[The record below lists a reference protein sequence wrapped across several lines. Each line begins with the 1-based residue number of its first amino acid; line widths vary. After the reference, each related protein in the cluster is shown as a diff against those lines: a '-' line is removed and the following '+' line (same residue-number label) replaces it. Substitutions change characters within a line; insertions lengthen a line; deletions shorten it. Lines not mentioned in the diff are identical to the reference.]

1 MKKVIIA
8 EKPNIGTTIV
18 RAIGGNFEKK
28 SGYFENENY
37 IVTFGYGHLFELY
50 SMGDYLNAKIRW
62 HLEQLPFVPSEYQF
76 KLKETNGEVDKGI
89 EKQFNTIKKLVN
101 RKDVDTI
108 INCCDADREG
118 QVIGHIIISKALESN
133 KPIKRLWLPEQ
144 TEESI
149 REGLNNLK
157 DDSEYNNLLD
167 EGLVRTYVDWL
178 YGINLTQLVSCKK
191 GTLLPVG
198 RVIIPIVEV
207 IEKRD
212 RQIENFVPTTYYQAE
227 LTIIKDD
234 TSIKL
239 IIDEKFEN
247 ESDCKALV
255 EKLKGKR
262 IFVKEIEKKDVIKQP
277 KKLFSL
283 DKLQNKLSK
292 NFKLS
297 ASESLKIIQGL
308 YEKGY
313 VTYPRTN
320 TEYLAEEEKDKVKK
334 IIDAFNKDSI
344 LEFKDKKTIFD
355 SSKIESHSAIIP
367 TTKVASDLQGMELNV
382 YNTIVNRFLSN
393 FLVENT
399 ILSETNI
406 IFDFEGYLLK
416 IKGTAIK
423 QKGFLVFENDMKE
436 KSIPNFE
443 KGEII
448 EPNVEPVEKQTQPP
462 KHITLPEL
470 NNYLKNPFK
479 KDDMTDDEEY
489 SLMLQGVEI
498 GTVATRGD
506 IIEKSCKNGYIVEKK
521 GTFYIGEKG
530 KELIKALNDLKIDMY
545 KDKTV
550 ELSKILKK
558 VYTQELTKDEA
569 MKIYSQDL
577 INIVNN
583 AKAISVD
590 KIELPKVEKEI
601 IGKCPKCKKNI
612 YESEKSFYC
621 EGYKDNPKCNFTLWK
636 NSKFFEDKGKKLTKT
651 IAKALLKDNKAKVSG
666 LKKKDGSGT
675 YTAIISMEVGEKYT
689 NFKMTFDT
697 KKKN

>member
-28 SGYFENENY
+28 PGYFENENY

-50 SMGDYLNAKIRW
+50 SIGDYLNAKIKW
-62 HLEQLPFVPSEYQF
+62 HLEQLPFVPSEYKF

-108 INCCDADREG
+108 INCGDSDREG
-118 QVIGHIIISKALESN
+118 QVIGHLIISKALESN

-157 DDSEYNNLLD
+157 DDSEYRNLLD

-227 LTIIKDD
+227 LTIVKDD

-239 IIDEKFEN
+239 TIDEKFEN
-247 ESDCKALV
+247 ESECKALV

-262 IFVKEIEKKDVIKQP
+262 IFVKEIEKKDVVKQP

-292 NFKLS
+292 DFKLS

-320 TEYLAEEEKDKVKK
+320 TEYLADEEKEKVKK
-334 IIDAFNKDSI
+334 IIDVFNKDNM

-355 SSKIESHSAIIP
+355 TSKVESHSAITP

-406 IFDFEGYLLK
+406 IFDFEGYLFK

-423 QKGFLVFENDMKE
+423 QKGFLAFENDMKE
-436 KSIPNFE
+436 KSIPNFVKDE
-443 KGEII
+443 SI
-448 EPNVEPVEKQTQPP
+448 EPIIEPVEKKTQPP

-479 KDDMTDDEEY
+479 KADMTEDDEY
-489 SLMLQGVEI
+489 NLMLQGVEI
-498 GTVATRGD
+498 GTVATRGA
-506 IIEKSCKNGYIVEKK
+506 IIEKSCKTGYIVEKN
-521 GTFYIGEKG
+521 GIFYIGAKG
-530 KELIKALNDLKIDMY
+530 KELIKALNELNIDMY
-545 KDKTV
+545 REKTV

-569 MKIYSQDL
+569 MKMYSQDV
-577 INIVNN
+577 INTVNN
-583 AKAISVD
+583 AKSISVD
-590 KIELPKVEKEI
+590 KIELPNVEREI

-636 NSKFFEDKGKKLTKT
+636 NDKFFESKGKKLTKT
-651 IAKALLKDNKAKVSG
+651 IVKALLKSNKVKVSG

-689 NFKMTFDT
+689 NFKMTFN
-697 KKKN
+697 KK